1 MPHSKISHRA
11 MRFLNADEGR
21 QRFRPCPE
29 ETKTVDGEHSYPIYF
44 DWVLIALRRCEHPD
58 SYESQFSQ
66 IATYKLYKYKLRCYS
81 LSE

>member
-1 MPHSKISHRA
+1 MK
-11 MRFLNADEGR
+11 EEE
-21 QRFRPCPE
+21 RFRRYPE

-66 IATYKLYKYKLRCYS
+66 IATQRINYIVIHCPNNPDFLKAITNAAV
-81 LSE
+81 